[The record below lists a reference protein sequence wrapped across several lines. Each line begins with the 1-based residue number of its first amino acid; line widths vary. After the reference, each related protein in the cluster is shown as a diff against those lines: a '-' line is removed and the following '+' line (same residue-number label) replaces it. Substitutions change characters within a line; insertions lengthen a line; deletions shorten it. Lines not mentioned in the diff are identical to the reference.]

1 MDKELYE
8 TWCLDWPNFPIDIF
22 EKIKDSIRFVYSINL
37 NDINENLKNV
47 KMSTPAGALSFVEA
61 TMLSTGGGYMTFLNP
76 PIEYKNSKRFYTNVY
91 LPENMLRIGVEMSR
105 LYNTSIVGPGSI
117 YTLISKKDNVITYAL
132 NREITINLDS
142 RIPVLYKELSIEK
155 VQTADSY
162 IYEYSNGYLILE
174 KIDTD
179 IVNALIENKF
189 LNPPSSWSLFI
200 NTLKVLRSGRYETLL
215 KTQSAQI
222 ELRTRQA
229 QQEAQAIYDTEMR
242 RLSDLI
248 TQTKQQVDAELK
260 TASRDLTMLKM
271 QGQNLILQ
279 IKSQIRS
286 CN

>member
-22 EKIKDSIRFVYSINL
+22 EKIKDSVRFINDINL
-37 NDINENLKNV
+37 NDINKQLQSV
-47 KMSTPAGALSFVEA
+47 KVKTQAGSFPYTEA
-61 TMLSTGGGYMTFLNP
+61 TMFATGNGSMTFLNP

-91 LPENMLRIGVEMSR
+91 IPENMLRFGVEMLR
-105 LYNTSIVGPGSI
+105 LYNTPLVGPGGV
-117 YTLISKKDNVITYAL
+117 YTLISKKDNVITYAF

-162 IYEYSNGYLILE
+162 IFEYSNGYLILE
-174 KIDTD
+174 KLDTD

>member
-22 EKIKDSIRFVYSINL
+22 EKIKDSVRFINDINL
-37 NDINENLKNV
+37 NDINKQLQSV
-47 KMSTPAGALSFVEA
+47 KVKTQAGSFPYTEA
-61 TMLSTGGGYMTFLNP
+61 TMFATGNGSMTFLNP
-76 PIEYKNSKRFYTNVY
+76 PIEYKHSKRFYTNVY
-91 LPENMLRIGVEMSR
+91 VPEDMVRRG
-105 LYNTSIVGPGSI
+105 IVGPGSI
-117 YTLISKKDNVITYAL
+117 YTLISKKDNVITYAY
-132 NREITINLDS
+132 NKEITINLDS

-155 VQTADSY
+155 VQIADSY

-215 KTQSAQI
+215 KTQAAQI

-229 QQEAQAIYDTEMR
+229 QQEAQAMYDTEAR
-242 RLSDLI
+242 RLTDLI
-248 TQTKQQVDAELK
+248 AQTKQQVDAELK